1 MLAVAGMKKEQFKTL
16 QSSIPQEPGIY
27 QYFDGKGSLLY
38 VGKAKN
44 LRKRVSS
51 YFFTTQE
58 NQKTIELVDKIED
71 IQFTIVN
78 SEHDAFILENELIK
92 NYQPKYNINLKDDKT
107 YPYIVIK
114 NESFPR
120 VFITRRKIKDGAT
133 YIGPFTHPLAV
144 RELMKHIKQT
154 IPLRTCTLPLTKKN
168 IELGKFKVC
177 LEYHLGNC
185 LGPCQNFQSEQ
196 DYDASIEQV
205 HHLLKGNIQPVLE
218 HLHTQMKE
226 EAALLQFEKADST
239 KRKIDELE
247 TYTTKSVVY
256 TKHQHPMDV
265 FSIAHKEDQAYVSY
279 LMVQEGRIIQ
289 THMLPLSVPLEENKE
304 TILSFAIHYFRNNLA
319 SLAKEIII
327 PFALEDTLPGIKY
340 TIPLQG
346 DKGQLLALSQKN
358 ANYALQDWEY
368 KQKLVQVNAPI
379 DNSVLEELQEE
390 LHLKEIPVHI
400 ECFDNSNIQGAFP
413 VSAMVCFKNGQ
424 PSKSDYRKF
433 NIKTVV
439 GINDFASMKESVYR
453 RYKSMIEKK
462 LALPQLII
470 IDGGK
475 GQLNAALE
483 ALTALGIQQNVTT
496 VGLAKNLEEIFFVG
510 DKDSLKLNPQSEA
523 HRFIRTIRDEV
534 HRFGIQFHRSKRSK
548 GALENSL
555 DHMEGIGPKTKD
567 LLLIYFKSV
576 QKIKEA
582 KLELL
587 TEIVGAHKAKII
599 KTALEKME
607 LDRSN

>member
-1 MLAVAGMKKEQFKTL
+1 MTTAANMEKEQFKEI

-27 QYFDGKGSLLY
+27 QYFDGKGALLY

-51 YFFTTQE
+51 YFFSHQE
-58 NQKTIELVDKIED
+58 NQKTIELVEKIKD

-107 YPYIVIK
+107 YPYIIIK

-120 VFITRRKIKDGAT
+120 VYITRRKIKDGST
-133 YIGPFTHPLAV
+133 YIGPFTHALAV
-144 RELMKHIKQT
+144 RELMNHIKQT

-185 LGPCQNFQSEQ
+185 LGPCQNFQSETA
-196 DYDASIEQV
+196 YNESIEQV
-205 HHLLKGNIQPVLE
+205 QNLLKGNIKPVVQELQ
-218 HLHTQMKE
+218 TKMQA
-226 EAALLQFEKADST
+226 EAAAMQFEKADLT
-239 KRKIDELE
+239 KRKIEELE
-247 TYTTKSVVY
+247 TYQTKSVVY

-265 FSIAHKEDQAYVSY
+265 FSIAHNEDQAYVSY

-289 THMLPLSVPLEENKE
+289 THILPLTVPLEENKE

-319 SLAKEIII
+319 SSAKEMIVPIEL
-327 PFALEDTLPGIKY
+327 ADTLPGVKY

-346 DKGQLLALSQKN
+346 DKEQLLALSQKN
-358 ANYALQDWEY
+358 ADYALKDWEY
-368 KQKLVQVNAPI
+368 KQKLVQVNPLKE
-379 DNSVLEELQEE
+379 DTVLQELQDE
-390 LHLKEIPVHI
+390 LYLGALPTHI

-453 RYKSMIEKK
+453 RYKSVLEKK
-462 LALPQLII
+462 QALPQLVI

-475 GQLNAALE
+475 GQLNAAIE
-483 ALTALGIQQNVTT
+483 ALTELGIQQHLTT

-510 DKDSLKLNPQSEA
+510 DKDSMKLNWQSDA
-523 HRFIRTIRDEV
+523 HRLIRNIRDEV

-555 DHMEGIGPKTKD
+555 DQIEGIGPKTKD

-587 TEIVGAHKAKII
+587 SEIIGPSKAKILKAAFE
-599 KTALEKME
+599 KTE
-607 LDRSN
+607 DSNN